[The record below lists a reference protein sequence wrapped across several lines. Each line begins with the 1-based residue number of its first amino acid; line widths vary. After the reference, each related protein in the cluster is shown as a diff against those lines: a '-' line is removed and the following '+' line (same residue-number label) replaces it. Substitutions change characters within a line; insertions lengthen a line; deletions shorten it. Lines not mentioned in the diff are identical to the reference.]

1 MLAWKIKMLDGGEE
15 EEHTFEHLPNR
26 FPDFAYEQVMTRHK
40 LLSGTVKM
48 DRDPSLLKTITYT
61 FPFLITRAER
71 EKIEEFAEAA
81 CKMLVT
87 WYDEDDHTHL
97 DTGYMILESSK
108 GIDVGLIMKY
118 NLVFSLI
125 VTNEA

>member
-1 MLAWKIKMLDGGEE
+1 MLAWKIERLDTE

-26 FPDFAYEQVMTRHK
+26 FPDFAYEPTMTRHK
-40 LLSGTVKM
+40 LLDGSVKM
-48 DRDPSLLKTITYT
+48 DKDASLLKTITFT

-71 EKIEEFAEAA
+71 EKIEEFAGAT

-87 WYDEDDHTHL
+87 WYDEDDHTHV
-97 DTGYMILESSK
+97 DTGYMVLESSR
-108 GIDVGLIMKY
+108 GIDVGLVMKY

-125 VTNEA
+125 VTAEE

>member
-1 MLAWKIKMLDGGEE
+1 MLAWKIKRLDTSEE
-15 EEHTFEHLPNR
+15 YTFLRLPNR

-40 LLSGTVKM
+40 LLDGTVKM
-48 DRDPSLLKTITYT
+48 DRDASLLKTITFT

-81 CKMLVT
+81 CKMLIT

-97 DTGYMILESSK
+97 DTGYMVLESSR
-108 GIDVGLIMKY
+108 GIDVGLVMKY
-118 NLVFSLI
+118 SLVFSLI
-125 VTNEA
+125 VTAEE